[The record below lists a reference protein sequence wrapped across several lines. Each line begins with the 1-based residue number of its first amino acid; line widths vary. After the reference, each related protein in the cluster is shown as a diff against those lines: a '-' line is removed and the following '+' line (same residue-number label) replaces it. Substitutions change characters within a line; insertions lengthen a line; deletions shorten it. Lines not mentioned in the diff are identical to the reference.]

1 MNLNNGDGVIHDG
14 EQIDEEKEVIMA
26 YLWLLLPF
34 IDVIDL
40 LIALIRWHL
49 LKITSRNL
57 LRLRPQTKYWKI
69 NSDPIVQ
76 DQTTI
81 INELH
86 KSLTEFFNADEG
98 WDEAVEKLQI
108 CETESDLIKKTN
120 EPWFNSKI
128 IGVLYNNKFNE
139 YH

>member
-1 MNLNNGDGVIHDG
+1 
-14 EQIDEEKEVIMA
+14 
-26 YLWLLLPF
+26 
-34 IDVIDL
+34 
-40 LIALIRWHL
+40 
-49 LKITSRNL
+49 
-57 LRLRPQTKYWKI
+57 
-69 NSDPIVQ
+69 VQ

-120 EPWFNSKI
+120 EP
-128 IGVLYNNKFNE
+128 
-139 YH
+139 